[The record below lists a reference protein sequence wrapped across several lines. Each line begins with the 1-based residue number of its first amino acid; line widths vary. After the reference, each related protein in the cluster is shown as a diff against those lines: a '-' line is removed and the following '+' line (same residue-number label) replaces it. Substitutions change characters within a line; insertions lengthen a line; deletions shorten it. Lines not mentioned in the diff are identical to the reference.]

1 MASPRNVTAVLGP
14 TNTGKTHLA
23 VERMLAHPSGM
34 IGLPL
39 RLLAREV
46 YDRVRARVGEH
57 AVALVTGE
65 EKILPP
71 DPRFWVA
78 TVEAMPSDLRV
89 SFLAIDEVQLAA
101 DLERG
106 HVFTD
111 RLLTRRGQ
119 NETMLLGAATMRSL
133 IDQLLPGTTFISRP
147 RFSKLSYSG
156 QKKLTR
162 LPRRSA
168 IVAFSAEMVYA
179 MAELIRRQSG
189 GAAVVLGALSPRT
202 RNAQMALFQS
212 GDVDHVVATDAIGMG
227 LNMDLDHVAFAST
240 RKFDGFSFRQLTAA
254 ELGQIA
260 GRAGRYMN
268 DGTFGVTAEA
278 EPFPA
283 ELVGDLEDHRFEPV
297 RVLQWRNRDL
307 SFASLTALRGALA
320 ALPPTRLLTRA
331 QASFDVEA
339 LELIARD
346 DDIVALASTSETV
359 ELLWE
364 VCQVPDYR
372 NISGAEHATLVARV
386 FRFLTSSDR
395 RIPEDWFARQ
405 LSYCNRTEGDI
416 DTLATRIAH
425 IRTWTFIANRDWLA
439 DPLHW
444 QLRARSIE
452 DRLSDALHERLTQRF
467 IDRRTSVLM
476 RRLRQKEDVMSSI
489 EEDGGVYV
497 EGAFV
502 GRLVGFCFL
511 PEGDAA
517 SAKAVRTASLQA
529 VTRELTGRAQT
540 LAAAPD
546 PDFSLA
552 RDGKVIWHGAPVAR
566 VIAGTSPLK
575 PKVQLIADDTLA
587 GDDRDGVVFRIE
599 KFLSRHIGAVLE
611 PLLKLEAAEELA
623 GIERGLAFRLVE
635 SMGIVSREEIA
646 EDVKAL
652 SQDGR
657 AALRRHG
664 VRFGAFHVFIPVLL
678 KPAAT
683 SLRLL
688 LWGLGLERDGRLVI
702 ENLPPVPGQGLTSV
716 SFDRTTPRGFY
727 RMAGFRICGERCVRI
742 DMLERLADTIRE
754 RVFWRPRFPAETRP
768 PGSVEG
774 GGFAIVPD
782 MMSLVGCSGE
792 EFTGILRSLGF
803 RSEKRRIEPA
813 ASAPPVV
820 AAPPDIAAPPDVPVQ
835 EAAGDPGPSDPG
847 PSDPGP
853 SDPAPADPTP
863 ASPEPEEP
871 PPAPGGP
878 DIDLPGPSGPEIAPT
893 ELPVPEVPVPGAT
906 LAEPVFLEVWWPRD
920 TGPFRRKKPR
930 PSHPGKRRPP
940 RPAAQVETAAE
951 AGAPPVATAE
961 PAAPRPPRP
970 ERPKRRPWRD
980 EDKGRR
986 GEDGKGRRDDGKG
999 RRGDDGADERP
1010 KRPPPRREEPR
1021 VVDGPFA
1028 VLGALRDK
1036 LAQNKK

>member
-1 MASPRNVTAVLGP
+1 MPPPRNVTAVLGP

-23 VERMLAHPSGM
+23 VERMLAHPTGM

-65 EKILPP
+65 EKIIPP
-71 DPRFWVA
+71 EPRFWVS
-78 TVEAMPSDLRV
+78 TVEAMPSDLKV

-119 NETMLLGAATMRSL
+119 TETMLLGAATMRGL
-133 IDQLLPGTTFISRP
+133 IERLLPGTNFISRP

-179 MAELIRRQSG
+179 MAELIRRQRG

-278 EPFPA
+278 EPFSA

-297 RVLQWRNRDL
+297 RVLQWRNRNL
-307 SFASLTALRGALA
+307 SFSSLTALRASLA
-320 ALPPTRLLTRA
+320 APPPTRELTRA

-339 LELIARD
+339 LELLARD
-346 DDIVALASTSETV
+346 DEIAALASTPATV

-386 FRFLTSSDR
+386 FRFLTADDG

-476 RRLRQKEDVMSSI
+476 RRLRQKEDVMSSV
-489 EEDGGVYV
+489 EEDGGVFV

-502 GRLVGFCFL
+502 GRLVGFRFL

-517 SAKAVRTASLQA
+517 SAKAVRSASLQA
-529 VTRELTGRAQT
+529 VNRELLGRAQA

-546 PDFSLA
+546 PDFSLT
-552 RDGKVIWHGAPVAR
+552 RDGQIIWHGCPVAR
-566 VIAGTSPLK
+566 LSAGTGPLK
-575 PKVQLIADDTLA
+575 PKVQLIADELLA
-587 GDDRDGVVFRIE
+587 GEDRDAVAFRIE
-599 KFLSRHIGAVLE
+599 KFLSRHIGTVLE
-611 PLLKLEAAEELA
+611 PLLKLEAAEELN

-635 SMGIVSREEIA
+635 SMGIVPREEIA
-646 EDVKAL
+646 DDVKAL

-664 VRFGAFHVFIPVLL
+664 VRFGAFHIFIPVLL

-688 LWGLGLERDGRLVI
+688 LWGLGLERDGRLAI

-716 SFDRTTPRGFY
+716 PFDRTTPRGFY

-742 DMLERLADTIRE
+742 DMLERLADTIRD
-754 RVFWRPRFPAETRP
+754 RVFWRPRFPSEARP

-782 MMSLVGCSGE
+782 MMSLVGCSGD

-803 RSEKRRIEPA
+803 RSERRRIEPTA
-813 ASAPPVV
+813 PALSQPPSEPPVG
-820 AAPPDIAAPPDVPVQ
+820 ATP
-835 EAAGDPGPSDPG
+835 EAPSDPG

-853 SDPAPADPTP
+853 TDPAPADPVP
-863 ASPEPEEP
+863 ARPEPEEP
-871 PPAPGGP
+871 PPPPSEP
-878 DIDLPGPSGPEIAPT
+878 DINPEGPGGPEIAPPD
-893 ELPVPEVPVPGAT
+893 LPVPEIPPPAGTLGAAVLSPGAS
-906 LAEPVFLEVWWPRD
+906 AEAVVLEVWWPRD

-930 PSHPGKRRPP
+930 ANSGRRRSQHP
-940 RPAAQVETAAE
+940 PAKVETAAE
-951 AGAPPVATAE
+951 PVPVTAAAGTE
-961 PAAPRPPRP
+961 PAPARPPRP
-970 ERPKRRPWRD
+970 ERLKRRPRRN
-980 EDKGRR
+980 EDGKQRR
-986 GEDGKGRRDDGKG
+986 GEDGKSRGSDGTE
-999 RRGDDGADERP
+999 ERP

-1021 VVDGPFA
+1021 VVVDGPFA

-1036 LAQNKK
+1036 LAQTKK

>member
-1 MASPRNVTAVLGP
+1 MPPPRNVTAVLGP

-23 VERMLAHPSGM
+23 VERMLAHPTGM

-46 YDRVRARVGEH
+46 YDRVRARVGEQS
-57 AVALVTGE
+57 VALVTGE
-65 EKILPP
+65 EKIIPP
-71 DPRFWVA
+71 APRFWVA
-78 TVEAMPSDLRV
+78 TVEAMPSDIKV

-111 RLLTRRGQ
+111 RLLTRRGEA
-119 NETMLLGAATMRSL
+119 ETMLLGAGTMRGL
-133 IDQLLPGTTFISRP
+133 IERLLPNTNFISRP

-162 LPRRSA
+162 LPQRSA

-179 MAELIRRQSG
+179 MAELIRRQRG

-240 RKFDGFSFRQLTAA
+240 RKFDGFTFRQLTAA

-278 EPFPA
+278 EPFSA
-283 ELVGDLEDHRFEPV
+283 ELISQLEDHRFEPV

-307 SFASLTALRGALA
+307 SFASLPELRASLA
-320 ALPPTRLLTRA
+320 ALPPSQGLTRA

-339 LELIARD
+339 LELLARD
-346 DDIVALASTSETV
+346 DDIAALASTPRTV

-386 FRFLTSSDR
+386 FRFLTALEG

-425 IRTWTFIANRDWLA
+425 IRTWTFIANRNWLA

-444 QLRARSIE
+444 QERARAIE

-476 RRLRQKEDVMSSI
+476 RRLRQKEDVMSSV

-497 EGAFV
+497 EGEFV
-502 GRLVGFCFL
+502 GRLLGFRFL

-517 SAKAVRTASLQA
+517 SGKALKSASLQA
-529 VTRELTGRAQT
+529 VSRELLGRAQA

-546 PDFSLA
+546 PDFSLT
-552 RDGKVIWHGAPVAR
+552 RDGNIIWHGAPVAKL
-566 VIAGTSPLK
+566 VAGVGPLK
-575 PKVQLIADDTLA
+575 PKAQILADDALG
-587 GDDRDGVVFRIE
+587 GDERDAVMFRIE
-599 KFLSRHIGAVLE
+599 KFLSRYIGAVLE
-611 PLLKLEAAEELA
+611 PLLKLEAAEELT
-623 GIERGLAFRLVE
+623 GIERGLAYRLVE
-635 SMGIVSREEIA
+635 NMGVVAREEIA
-646 EDVKAL
+646 DDVKAL

-664 VRFGAFHVFIPVLL
+664 VRFGAFHIFIPVLL

-688 LWGLGLERDGRLVI
+688 LWGLGLERDGKIAI
-702 ENLPPVPGQGLTSV
+702 ENLPSIPGQGLTSV
-716 SFDRTTPRGFY
+716 SFDRSTPRGFY

-742 DMLERLADTIRE
+742 DMLERLADTIRD
-754 RVFWRPRFPAETRP
+754 RVFWRPRFPNEARP

-792 EFTGILRSLGF
+792 EFAGILRSLGF
-803 RSEKRRIEPA
+803 RSERRQIDAA
-813 ASAPPVV
+813 ASLSTATADPPQPGNPDPTPPPV
-820 AAPPDIAAPPDVPVQ
+820 PPGVPEPDP
-835 EAAGDPGPSDPG
+835 A
-847 PSDPGP
+847 

-863 ASPEPEEP
+863 APPQPEEP
-871 PPAPGGP
+871 PPAPPGP
-878 DIDLPGPSGPEIAPT
+878 DIDPPGPGTPEITPPGPGGPEIPA
-893 ELPVPEVPVPGAT
+893 LV
-906 LAEPVFLEVWWPRD
+906 LEVWWPRD
-920 TGPFRRKKPR
+920 TGPFRRRKAR
-930 PSHPGKRRPP
+930 PGTAKRRPQRRAP
-940 RPAAQVETAAE
+940 KDQPAAA
-951 AGAPPVATAE
+951 
-961 PAAPRPPRP
+961 AAPATPPTESIASETEGKPPPRP
-970 ERPKRRPWRD
+970 ERHKRKP
-980 EDKGRR
+980 RR
-986 GEDGKGRRDDGKG
+986 GEDGK
-999 RRGDDGADERP
+999 RRGEDGADERP
-1010 KRPPPRREEPR
+1010 KRYQAAPRDEQRSA
-1021 VVDGPFA
+1021 DGPFA
-1028 VLGALRDK
+1028 VLGALREK
-1036 LAQNKK
+1036 LAQTKK